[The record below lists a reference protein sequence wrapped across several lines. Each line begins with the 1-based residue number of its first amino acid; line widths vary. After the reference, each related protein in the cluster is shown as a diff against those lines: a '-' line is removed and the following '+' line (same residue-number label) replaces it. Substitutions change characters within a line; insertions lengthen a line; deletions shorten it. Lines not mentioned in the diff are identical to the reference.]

1 MPHDF
6 LCSFLC
12 YQECMYRKRKNLLFP
27 TNSFFFNPVAIKCP
41 LIEEWE
47 ANYMMRNNEKNIM
60 QAIKK
65 YHNWW
70 R

>member
-1 MPHDF
+1 
-6 LCSFLC
+6 
-12 YQECMYRKRKNLLFP
+12 MYRKRKNLLFP